1 MPRRLIEEAF
11 PLKKVSK
18 DSKHEKNVRHGHIST
33 LHLWPARRPLAAC
46 RAVTIAT
53 LLPDP
58 ADAPEPMKA
67 EYTRLSG
74 SPLPDEQ
81 RKYLCDMIEGLTR
94 WGDENGHGDWDA
106 QDRKGRWMN
115 ELRIARELILMAY
128 DGRPPKVVD
137 MFAGG
142 GAIPL
147 EAMRL
152 GCEVIANDYNPV
164 AWFLLKCTLE
174 YPQRLAGKTL
184 PLPELDLSERPELKK
199 GDLAA
204 HVRLWGQWV
213 LEHARKDLDQY
224 YPVIDDKPTV
234 AYLWARTIPCQD
246 SKECGGTVP
255 LLKTLWV
262 CKKAE
267 KTLVDTPENRSRPDF
282 LRLKKIKKQT
292 KVIINGRRALK
303 LRPNSETK
311 RVRFEIIAP
320 KETADVGVPTMS
332 GSTATCPFCGSQQPG
347 DYIKRCGHEGNLKAQ
362 LTAVVYQEKHGK
374 EYRPPTQAEI
384 DAAEVSEETLSAI
397 ADEIPH
403 GIPDDPMPG
412 PETLGFRVP
421 LYGFKKW
428 SDLFTNRQL
437 LALMTFVKQT
447 RMARSEMERLG
458 YPAEW
463 VEAVVVYL
471 AILIDRL
478 ADYNSTICVW
488 IIALEAIAHTY
499 TRFALPITWDFAE
512 LDPFSKKTGG
522 YLAHIGWVARFLEN
536 ILMAK
541 LTSVPYISQQSSLEP
556 IGQTIDGIITDPPYY
571 DAIPYADLS
580 DFFYLWLRRAI
591 GDRFPET
598 FAEPLTPKSVEL
610 VQHSGRF
617 NGDHEAARIFYEDG
631 MAKSFGVAHD
641 SLCDDGR
648 MVIVFAHKDP
658 AAWETLTTAMIG
670 AGLVVTASWPIDTEM
685 QGGLKV
691 NRAALATSLWL
702 VCRKRPENARAGH
715 YGKVKREMEK
725 RITERLR
732 YFWDAGIQGPD
743 FVWAAI
749 GPALESYS
757 SYKEVRRNT
766 GEPFTVSDFLTEVR
780 RIVTDF
786 ALGQILGGA
795 STEALDEWTRYY
807 LMHRNHFGTEDA
819 PVGECILLAQGYGVL
834 LDALTANRIGILKK
848 ASSGSKLRLLGH
860 TDRNSDRVGQPHSSG
875 GLPMI
880 DMLHRVLNLWDAGD
894 SAQLNAYLAEH
905 GLRENALFK
914 AVIQALIETSPQGSK
929 ERSLLETI
937 INYQS
942 SPSGGGD
949 ESSASGG
956 RDGQQLTIK
965 GVLS

>member
-1 MPRRLIEEAF
+1 
-11 PLKKVSK
+11 
-18 DSKHEKNVRHGHIST
+18 
-33 LHLWPARRPLAAC
+33 
-46 RAVTIAT
+46 
-53 LLPDP
+53 
-58 ADAPEPMKA
+58 
-67 EYTRLSG
+67 
-74 SPLPDEQ
+74 
-81 RKYLCDMIEGLTR
+81 
-94 WGDENGHGDWDA
+94 
-106 QDRKGRWMN
+106 
-115 ELRIARELILMAY
+115 
-128 DGRPPKVVD
+128 
-137 MFAGG
+137 
-142 GAIPL
+142 
-147 EAMRL
+147 
-152 GCEVIANDYNPV
+152 
-164 AWFLLKCTLE
+164 
-174 YPQRLAGKTL
+174 
-184 PLPELDLSERPELKK
+184 
-199 GDLAA
+199 
-204 HVRLWGQWV
+204 
-213 LEHARKDLDQY
+213 
-224 YPVIDDKPTV
+224 
-234 AYLWARTIPCQD
+234 
-246 SKECGGTVP
+246 

-384 DAAEVSEETLSAI
+384 DAAEVSEKTLSAI

-412 PETLGFRVP
+412 PETLGFRAP

-428 SDLFTNRQL
+428 SNLFTGRQL
-437 LALMTFVKQT
+437 LALMTFVKWT
-447 RMARSEMERLG
+447 RATRSEMEKVG
-458 YPAEW
+458 YSPEG
-463 VEAVVVYL
+463 VEAIEVYL
-471 AILIDRL
+471 AINVDRL
-478 ADYNSTICVW
+478 ASFNSTICW
-488 IIALEAIAHTY
+488 WLTDLEAMAQTY
-499 TRFALPITWDFAE
+499 ARFALPITWDFAE
-512 LDPFSKKTGG
+512 LNPFSKKTGG
-522 YLAHIGWVARFLEN
+522 YLSHINWVVRFLAN
-536 ILMAK
+536 VLTAK
-541 LTSVPYISQQSSLEP
+541 LTSVPCISQQSSRNLVS
-556 IGQTIDGIITDPPYY
+556 QMIDGIITDPPYY

-598 FAEPLTPKSVEL
+598 FAEPLTPKSAEL

-617 NGDHEAARIFYEDG
+617 NGDHEAARTFYEDG
-631 MAKSFGVAHD
+631 MAESFRAAHD

-658 AAWETLTTAMIG
+658 AAWETLTTAMID
-670 AGLVVTASWPIDTEM
+670 AGLVVTASWPIDTER
-685 QGGLKV
+685 QGGLKG

-715 YGKVKREMEK
+715 YGKVKREMEE

-819 PVGECILLAQGYGVL
+819 PVGECILLAQGYGVS

-880 DMLHRVLNLWDAGD
+880 DMLHRVLTLWEADDGT
-894 SAQLNAYLAEH
+894 QLNAYLVEH

-914 AVIQALIETSPQGSK
+914 AVIQALIETSPPGAK

-942 SPSGGGD
+942 SPSVNEGGA
-949 ESSASGG
+949 SASGG
-956 RDGQQLTIK
+956 EAEQQLTIK